1 MEGDA
6 VDRILYVLMRVSS
19 IVQIPNVIATPCYDI
34 GATNTR
40 KTISPVVGQA
50 RLKCRRN
57 IITLDYRFYTFT
69 SSFSRF
75 EFSLHN
81 LFFFFS
87 LVRHVIFRKMSLVT
101 VFNISRRFERFSIFL
116 SRKIRAKGANNYCN
130 VAVSTGTSVIALH
143 KVEL

>member
-6 VDRILYVLMRVSS
+6 VDRILYVLMIVRVSS
-19 IVQIPNVIATPCYDI
+19 IAQIPNVIATPCYDI

-69 SSFSRF
+69 SVLYIRSLDLNSRCTTYFSFS
-75 EFSLHN
+75 
-81 LFFFFS
+81 
-87 LVRHVIFRKMSLVT
+87 
-101 VFNISRRFERFSIFL
+101 L
-116 SRKIRAKGANNYCN
+116 SFAIRD
-130 VAVSTGTSVIALH
+130 L
-143 KVEL
+143 

>member
-19 IVQIPNVIATPCYDI
+19 IAQIPNVIATPCYDI

-57 IITLDYRFYTFT
+57 IITLDYQ
-69 SSFSRF
+69 FSIFRAASRDF
-75 EFSLHN
+75 Q
-81 LFFFFS
+81 FFS
-87 LVRHVIFRKMSLVT
+87 LEKSVR
-101 VFNISRRFERFSIFL
+101 
-116 SRKIRAKGANNYCN
+116 KGQII
-130 VAVSTGTSVIALH
+130 IAT
-143 KVEL
+143 